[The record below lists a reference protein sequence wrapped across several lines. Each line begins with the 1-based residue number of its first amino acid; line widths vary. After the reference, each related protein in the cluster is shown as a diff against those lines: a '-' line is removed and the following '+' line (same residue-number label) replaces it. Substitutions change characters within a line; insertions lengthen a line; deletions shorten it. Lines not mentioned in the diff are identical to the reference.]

1 MKNSV
6 LEVVVLTFFG
16 IIMFFWLFFFFNR
29 ANGSLFEGKSIVVLR
44 EDTADNS
51 GYSVDF
57 PVKCYDVVIS

>member
-1 MKNSV
+1 MKNSI

-16 IIMFFWLFFFFNR
+16 IIMFFWGFFFNR

-57 PVKCYDVVIS
+57 PVKFYAVVIS